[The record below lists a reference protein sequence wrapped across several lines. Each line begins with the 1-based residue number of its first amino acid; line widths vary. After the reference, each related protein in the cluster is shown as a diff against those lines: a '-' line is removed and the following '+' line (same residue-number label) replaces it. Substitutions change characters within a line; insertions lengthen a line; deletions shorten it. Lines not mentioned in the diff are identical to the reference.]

1 MKPIRLYLLGIASS
15 AVLMLLANASANAQ
29 VRWNADETVRTQA
42 GTSMEVKMGFNNA
55 HAVASI
61 GTRRFI
67 TWMRSDSLFVSWSE
81 SSLTGSP
88 WTAPRLVFRGTTAMN
103 LPTIAATSTGQLCI
117 GWHDPQGVKTIFS
130 SDGGN
135 SWGAVQTLAP
145 GGGLCLAAGAN
156 GVLYALWHSGN
167 EDASDVMFARWQNG
181 SWSQARAIDA
191 APADKSAIWSS
202 LCVVGNRLYAVWR
215 ENSIGTNFRVFMA
228 RSENGGTTWSSPR
241 NIIAEDRSGDPTVAA
256 DSKGNVVV
264 AYQRN
269 SQVYVTN
276 SGDGGATFSTPKN
289 VGGGL
294 FARVIGNESGFF
306 AIAWERFSGNNAHND
321 AVKQTGFV
329 YSTDYGWTFSRDS
342 AISAQGSKL
351 GLVQFTGANELTA
364 SWFNV
369 NNGGTIV
376 AKRAALT
383 NVVSVRSNTEGI
395 SYSLAPNPAQD
406 IATVKFTLK
415 QSERVS
421 LKLFDAFGQE
431 VAHILDETLPA
442 GEHSRSLDTRHWSL
456 SSGVYFVQS
465 TTQHGAL
472 KTIPILITR

>member
-1 MKPIRLYLLGIASS
+1 MKTTLTFFLILLCTATLPTISS
-15 AVLMLLANASANAQ
+15 AQ
-29 VRWNADETVRTQA
+29 VRWLPDETVRTQA
-42 GTSMEVKMGFNNA
+42 GTGMEVKMGFNNA

-67 TWMRSDSLFVSWSE
+67 TWMRSDSLFVSSSE
-81 SSLTGSP
+81 GGLIGSP
-88 WTAPRLVFRGTTAMN
+88 WSAPRLVFRGASVMN
-103 LPTIAATSTGQLCI
+103 LPTIAATSSGQLCI
-117 GWHDPQGVKTIFS
+117 GWNDPQGVKTIVS
-130 SDGGN
+130 GDGGN
-135 SWGAVQTLAP
+135 SWGTVQNLASK

-156 GVLYALWHSGN
+156 GILYALWHSGN
-167 EDASDVMFARWQNG
+167 EDASDVMFATWQNG

-228 RSENGGTTWSSPR
+228 RSENGGTTWDTPR

-306 AIAWERFSGNNAHND
+306 ALAWERFSGNNAQND
-321 AVKQTGFV
+321 AAKQTGFV
-329 YSTDYGWTFSRDS
+329 YSTDYGWTFSKDS
-342 AISAQGSKL
+342 ALSAQGSKL
-351 GLVQFTGANELTA
+351 GLVQFTGTNELTA

-376 AKRAALT
+376 AKRAAIT
-383 NVVSVRSNTEGI
+383 TAVSVRTNEVI
-395 SYSLAPNPAQD
+395 PFAIAPNPAQN
-406 IATVKFTLK
+406 IVTVKFTLTK
-415 QSERVS
+415 SERIS
-421 LKLFDAFGQE
+421 LKLFNALGQE
-431 VAHILDETLPA
+431 IAQILDGNLPV
-442 GEHSRSLDTRHWSL
+442 GNYEKSLDISRWS
-456 SSGVYFVQS
+456 SVSGAYFLQLQTS
-465 TTQHGAL
+465 YQKL
-472 KTIPILITR
+472 QTIPFQVIR